1 MTRDVRSAEAS
12 MANASVLP
20 PLDTVD
26 GLRPD
31 ELPAFLAGLAA
42 LQGRAAARM
51 AAASTMPAART
62 MDSAAALLTVPEV
75 ATRLRVPTQH
85 AYELARRGELPSV
98 RFGKY
103 VRVRPADL
111 ETWIARHRETG

>member
-1 MTRDVRSAEAS
+1 MHD
-12 MANASVLP
+12 LP
-20 PLDTVD
+20 PLETVD
-26 GLRPD
+26 TLRAE

-51 AAASTMPAART
+51 AVTASPVVAPMHGAAS
-62 MDSAAALLTVPEV
+62 DDLLTIPEV
-75 ATRLRVPTQH
+75 ATRLRIPRQH

-111 ETWIARHRETG
+111 ETWIARHSETC